1 MAIYYFL
8 VRESYSPLTGNDDK
22 NSRNKKDGYQFLEYF
37 FIYHSLTP
45 IINFKVIRYL
55 ITCGLHKKNYV
66 THKDTEDLD
75 LIDRFYVLGNS
86 ALKI

>member
-1 MAIYYFL
+1 MTVTNFL
-8 VRESYSPLTGNDDK
+8 NI
-22 NSRNKKDGYQFLEYF
+22 F
-37 FIYHSLTP
+37 FIYHSLTS
-45 IINFKVIRYL
+45 IINFKVIWYL
-55 ITCGLHKKNYV
+55 IARGLHKTNYV